1 MAACGVGCRRRNGVT
16 ELYPARLAI
25 AACAAIL
32 AVTAFVIARTWLLMG
47 MPTIGPESCS
57 AHLPLVQTRCR
68 RLLAAQPINLTAEL
82 RMKLSTKTLCLMAAL
97 ALASGATGVL
107 AQDAG
112 MQPSH
117 DMGNMTQKEMGKPD
131 MMHSKMPS
139 MHTMPATVT
148 SVDMKTGLVEVTTEG
163 MSLRVHFPPAS
174 VTELKTGDKI
184 TLHMGFS
191 K

>member
-1 MAACGVGCRRRNGVT
+1 VSDERSEFSHSVGQK
-16 ELYPARLAI
+16 LPF
-25 AACAAIL
+25 
-32 AVTAFVIARTWLLMG
+32 AVLSGSAWY
-47 MPTIGPESCS
+47 S
-57 AHLPLVQTRCR
+57 AHLPLVQTRR
-68 RLLAAQPINLTAEL
+68 RKLLAAPAIRLTVEL
-82 RMKLSTKTLCLMAAL
+82 RMKFPTKTLCLMGAL

-117 DMGNMTQKEMGKPD
+117 DMGNMTQKEMGKHD

-148 SVDMKTGLVEVTTEG
+148 SVDLKTGIVEVSTEG
-163 MSLRVHFPPAS
+163 MSLRMHFPPAS
-174 VTELKTGDKI
+174 VADLKTGDKI